1 MAPIKKLS
9 LDKYCGNERPPCYIE
24 ETTTLPYETT
34 EAFYDSSLDTES
46 NTLKPDVEIHPGWNF
61 LSYFGIFSLS
71 AIGLGL
77 LIFVGIKFKWMD
89 KLKRLVNSAPNLP
102 QATVTLAINQPPTV
116 VFSMVPNA
124 AGNGSGNLEE
134 SQNMNEISPV

>member
-1 MAPIKKLS
+1 MKTYV
-9 LDKYCGNERPPCYIE
+9 LDKFCDADHPPPCVID
-24 ETTTLPYETT
+24 ETTTES
-34 EAFYDSSLDTES
+34 FYDSSLDTES

-77 LIFVGIKFKWMD
+77 LIFVRIKFKWMD

-102 QATVTLAINQPPTV
+102 QAIVTLAINQPPTV

-124 AGNGSGNLEE
+124 AGNGNLEE
-134 SQNMNEISPV
+134 SQNINQISPV